1 MLTVIRI
8 LHIGVAAAWFGHKL
22 LIPADLAHSLGDGI
36 DSARSLL
43 QRLNRAE
50 ILGIATGLG
59 TLVTGALL
67 VVMIGPGVVGVGVWV
82 GLGLVVTA
90 IGIGALVA
98 RPASNQLRAAVAT
111 GDLDGAR
118 LDGRR
123 LSGVLT
129 VESLLWSASLIAML
143 V

>member
-1 MLTVIRI
+1 MLTAIRI

-22 LIPADLAHSLGDGI
+22 LIPADLTHSLGNV
-36 DSARSLL
+36 DSARSLVT
-43 QRLNRAE
+43 RLNRAE

-98 RPASNQLRAAVAT
+98 RPASNHLREAVET
-111 GDLDGAR
+111 SDLDGAR

-129 VESLLWSASLIAML
+129 VESLLWSVSLIAML